1 MTQLGFDSSKAYEL
15 FRNIQANYYLFS
27 VDGKQNLLGNIQDSL
42 LDYLDVV
49 CALDNRK
56 ITLLDTYEK
65 VLVTLEVIK
74 GMNKKPDNYE
84 GIDENIRR
92 FKEIKSK
99 YKTAD
104 IVRN

>member
-1 MTQLGFDSSKAYEL
+1 
-15 FRNIQANYYLFS
+15 
-27 VDGKQNLLGNIQDSL
+27 
-42 LDYLDVV
+42 
-49 CALDNRK
+49 
-56 ITLLDTYEK
+56 
-65 VLVTLEVIK
+65 
-74 GMNKKPDNYE
+74 MNKKPDNYE